1 MVKKRELSLCAIIV
15 EICFVVSQSL
25 SVYAVTNST
34 LTSQQLGTI
43 FDGVESIVVQLE
55 GIGLSEADIS
65 ELFQLTPRENG
76 FYAQTSTQT
85 IPYTGTFVAETVDEP
100 QMSVYSSYNGNLP
113 SSDIVQKER
122 LENIYGVAL
131 QYFHSDYYEGSDANG
146 TDFGNYLTYLYL

>member
-15 EICFVVSQSL
+15 AICFVVSQSL

-85 IPYTGTFVAETVDEP
+85 IPYTGTFVADEYSCAVTPQIRQAGNRLSGFAET
-100 QMSVYSSYNGNLP
+100 
-113 SSDIVQKER
+113 
-122 LENIYGVAL
+122 
-131 QYFHSDYYEGSDANG
+131 
-146 TDFGNYLTYLYL
+146 TYASLLA

>member
-15 EICFVVSQSL
+15 AICFVVSQSL

-43 FDGVESIVVQLE
+43 FDGVESIVVQLD

-76 FYAQTSTQT
+76 FLCTNIYA
-85 IPYTGTFVAETVDEP
+85 DN
-100 QMSVYSSYNGNLP
+100 SVYGNICGRN
-113 SSDIVQKER
+113 SRRATNVCVQ
-122 LENIYGVAL
+122 
-131 QYFHSDYYEGSDANG
+131 
-146 TDFGNYLTYLYL
+146 

>member
-15 EICFVVSQSL
+15 AICFVVSQSL

-65 ELFQLTPRENG
+65 VKMSTLNSTFFHIFIVLPFCTIRSLFYCIFSLLDNAIAR
-76 FYAQTSTQT
+76 
-85 IPYTGTFVAETVDEP
+85 
-100 QMSVYSSYNGNLP
+100 LP
-113 SSDIVQKER
+113 LLPASHAPLFPFLCK
-122 LENIYGVAL
+122 L
-131 QYFHSDYYEGSDANG
+131 
-146 TDFGNYLTYLYL
+146 LYLFLE